1 MNGIV
6 TMGGMKVFASI
17 DRHWAS
23 FIKCLKKLCI
33 LVDLWICLFLHILKI
48 VNCLTLIV
56 ANFVIVVKLC
66 VVDMVEKLSQKA
78 YYLVNI
84 KKMLQFFFC
93 MK

>member
-33 LVDLWICLFLHILKI
+33 LVDLWICLFLDILKI

-66 VVDMVEKLSQKA
+66 VVDMVWRSFDKRHIIL
-78 YYLVNI
+78 
-84 KKMLQFFFC
+84 
-93 MK
+93 